1 LLIPA
6 GTQADWLAQYLGNR
20 N

>member
-6 GTQADWLAQYLGNR
+6 GAQADWLAQYLGNCS
-20 N
+20 

>member
-6 GTQADWLAQYLGNR
+6 GAQADWLAQYLGNR
-20 N
+20 S